1 VNIRSPSR
9 CKRAGS
15 ANNRNTSSSSSSK
28 EEAQNTSGHHFK
40 KAMLEVMVEGHIQ
53 HLDGINAANCPQDAL
68 KAQFTVMHGT
78 TWITKNTRPVNG
90 SARKPR

>member
-1 VNIRSPSR
+1 VNIRYPSR

-40 KAMLEVMVEGHIQ
+40 KAMVEVVVEGHIQ
-53 HLDGINAANCPQDAL
+53 HLDGINAAN
-68 KAQFTVMHGT
+68 
-78 TWITKNTRPVNG
+78 RPEDELN
-90 SARKPR
+90 A